1 VPYGSPLPP
10 PGSPYPVEDPGSTL
24 AERLRY
30 AAICIAVAF
39 LASVPAAWLWIK
51 LADPPSARL
60 TGSGLQ
66 FGETSFDQVSTI
78 TLWFAVVGF
87 GFALVLG
94 FVAAVLGRRHGVV
107 AVLTI
112 LVASWVGVSMTLWF
126 GVHVFGPDHPI
137 DFVAL
142 FNGSTAQRSAML
154 KGFDNGDVLV
164 STVQLASPVGLLG
177 WPVGAMLGALAGV
190 TMWPHTVKAGEET
203 AAMPPATPPS

>member
-1 VPYGSPLPP
+1 
-10 PGSPYPVEDPGSTL
+10 
-24 AERLRY
+24 
-30 AAICIAVAF
+30 
-39 LASVPAAWLWIK
+39 
-51 LADPPSARL
+51 
-60 TGSGLQ
+60 
-66 FGETSFDQVSTI
+66 
-78 TLWFAVVGF
+78 
-87 GFALVLG
+87 
-94 FVAAVLGRRHGVV
+94 
-107 AVLTI
+107 
-112 LVASWVGVSMTLWF
+112 MTLWF

-190 TMWPHTVKAGEET
+190 TMWPHTVKAEEQT